1 MTGQVF
7 CQGTISCIVAWSVP
21 RLVCLLCCFMAI
33 DLIGCHRQGL
43 LFHLHPRAPGVSKLA
58 IPAPS
63 QDLFCAAL
71 NNEFSM

>member
-1 MTGQVF
+1 
-7 CQGTISCIVAWSVP
+7 
-21 RLVCLLCCFMAI
+21 MAI